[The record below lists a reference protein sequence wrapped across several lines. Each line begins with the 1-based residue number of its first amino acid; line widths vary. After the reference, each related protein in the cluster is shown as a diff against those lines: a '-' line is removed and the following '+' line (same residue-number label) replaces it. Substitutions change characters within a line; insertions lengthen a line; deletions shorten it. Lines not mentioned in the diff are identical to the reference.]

1 MRMNGLLLVTGLVL
15 SVGQVVQAADDAAL
29 TDTNAAYEAGG
40 RWYTAQDIPTF
51 KIAEDGT
58 VDWPTFSGFRRY
70 NAECFQCHGPD
81 GAGGSYAPALEKSVM
96 KIDYYTFLDTVVNG
110 KQEVN
115 AAQNLVMPALGENPN
130 VMCYLDDIYTY
141 LRARG
146 SGELGRGRP
155 QKKENKNDAFAEAE
169 NSCMGG

>member
-1 MRMNGLLLVTGLVL
+1 MRNKGLLLAAGLML
-15 SVGQVVQAADDAAL
+15 TFGQSAFAL
-29 TDTNAAYEAGG
+29 DESITDTEADYQEGG
-40 RWYTAQDIPTF
+40 RWYTAEDIPTF
-51 KIAEDGT
+51 NIAEDGT

-81 GAGGSYAPALEKSVM
+81 GAGGSYAPALMKSVM
-96 KIDYYTFLDTVVNG
+96 QMDYYEFVNTVVNG

-115 AAQNLVMPALGENPN
+115 ASQNLVMPALGNNPN

-146 SGELGRGRP
+146 TDELGRGRP
-155 QKKENKNDAFAEAE
+155 AKKEAKNDAFAENEDA
-169 NSCMGG
+169 CMG

>member
-1 MRMNGLLLVTGLVL
+1 MMDTT
-15 SVGQVVQAADDAAL
+15 AD
-29 TDTNAAYEAGG
+29 YEEAG
-40 RWYTAQDIPTF
+40 RWYTAEDIPTF

-81 GAGGSYAPALEKSVM
+81 GAGGSYAPALMNSV
-96 KIDYYTFLDTVVNG
+96 KTLDYYEFVNTVVNG

-115 AAQNLVMPALGENPN
+115 ASQNLVMPALGDNPN

-146 SGELGRGRP
+146 ADELGRGRP
-155 QKKENKNDAFAEAE
+155 AKKAQKSDEFAELEDA
-169 NSCMGG
+169 CMGG

>member
-1 MRMNGLLLVTGLVL
+1 MRNSVLLLAMGMMLATGQPGL
-15 SVGQVVQAADDAAL
+15 ADDAELIAN
-29 TDTNAAYEAGG
+29 TKADHEENG
-40 RWYTAQDIPTF
+40 RWYTSDDIPTY

-81 GAGGSYAPALEKSVM
+81 GAGGSYAPALATSVM
-96 KIDYYTFLDTVVNG
+96 AIDYYKFYETVVNG

-115 AAQNLVMPALGENPN
+115 ASQNLVMPALGENKN

-146 SGELGRGRP
+146 TGDLGRGRP
-155 QKKENKNDAFAEAE
+155 AKKEKKTDAFVE
-169 NSCMGG
+169 NENACMGE